1 MSLAV
6 RNVRAS
12 LSLLAILYV
21 SVLLAGFLTPYAPTE
36 QNRDMPFAPPTRL
49 HFAEATGRV
58 HLRPFVYRLAS
69 DPRSFDYIVA
79 GGGTAGAEG
88 GGASKSEGKTEGKA
102 GDGAST
108 PAAPTGGESKAAP
121 SQSDTKSSSSARGEG
136 KSSKK
141 KR

>member
-1 MSLAV
+1 MPTYDYKCTACGHTFEKFESIKSEPMKRCPQCGKAKVKRL
-6 RNVRAS
+6 
-12 LSLLAILYV
+12 IGTG
-21 SVLLAGFLTPYAPTE
+21 AGLIFKGSGFYITDY
-36 QNRDMPFAPPTRL
+36 RDAGYKKDK
-49 HFAEATGRV
+49 AKAD
-58 HLRPFVYRLAS
+58 S
-69 DPRSFDYIVA
+69 